1 MKHVYLAATGQN
13 RGKTTVSLGV
23 LDGFHRRHLSTGF
36 LKPVGQR
43 TIIEDGV
50 PADEDAVL
58 MKQVF
63 GLREPL
69 GQMSPVHIPRGFTQA
84 YIEGAVVE
92 DLPARIRA
100 AHAAFANRDIL
111 LIEGTGHA
119 GVGAVIG
126 LSNATVAAMLGAPA
140 VIVSEG
146 GVGRPIDE
154 IVLNASLFERHGVK
168 VAGAIVNK
176 VDLDAKPGLARTLE
190 RGLAR
195 HGIPLLGVLPY
206 RPILS
211 NPTLAMVLEGV
222 HGETI
227 HPGPDLDEV
236 IGGIAIGAMEP
247 EHMLQRIGPRS
258 LVIVPGDR
266 VDVIGAIVGARA
278 DGSDGGDGAL
288 GLVLTGGYRPDQGV
302 LAAIRAAD
310 LFATLVPEDTYQVA
324 SELHDLLVKT
334 HPADA
339 GKIAEIKALLWEYLF
354 IDRVLEVAQEARLD
368 WRCTP
373 SRAAQV
379 VAGPS
384 PSGSLSMRRVVPNRT
399 ASDSSAGPSTRS
411 SSVEGRRR
419 PPPRRTRGR
428 PAARR
433 RASARMTSRSASAD
447 RSPASQRSRAATS
460 ARWRTGAAAR
470 SAGERWTF
478 RDERARPSGS
488 RTVGQAI
495 DLGGDGEVAG
505 HLADDHDLLGVLLAE
520 VGVLRPDQVEQD
532 RDDRRHAIEMARSRR
547 AFERTRDRAD
557 RDDGV
562 EARRIDL
569 RPVRGRTRGRPPRP
583 RRSRG
588 RAPRR
593 AGTW

>member
-1 MKHVYLAATGQN
+1 MRHVYLAATGQN

-23 LDGFHRRHLSTGF
+23 LDGFQRRGLSASF

-43 TIIEDGV
+43 TIIEEGV

-63 GLREPL
+63 GLREPIR
-69 GQMSPVHIPRGFTQA
+69 QMSPVHIPRGFTQS
-84 YIEGAVVE
+84 YIEGDVVE

-100 AHAAFANRDIL
+100 AHAAFADRDIL

-154 IVLNASLFERHGVK
+154 IVLNASLFEHHGVT

-211 NPTLAMVLEGV
+211 NPTLAMVLEGL

-227 HPGPDLDEV
+227 HAGPDLDQV

-266 VDVIGAIVGARA
+266 VDVIGAIVGARE
-278 DGSDGGDGAL
+278 DGDGGGDGAL
-288 GLVLTGGYRPDQGV
+288 GLVLTGGYRPDARV
-302 LAAIRAAD
+302 LDAIRTAD
-310 LFATLVPEDTYQVA
+310 LFAMLVGEDTYLVA

-334 HPADA
+334 HPADV
-339 GKIAEIKALLWEYLF
+339 GKIAEIKALLWQYLF
-354 IDRVLEVAQEARLD
+354 IDRVLDVAREAHFD
-368 WRCTP
+368 
-373 SRAAQV
+373 
-379 VAGPS
+379 
-384 PSGSLSMRRVVPNRT
+384 
-399 ASDSSAGPSTRS
+399 
-411 SSVEGRRR
+411 
-419 PPPRRTRGR
+419 
-428 PAARR
+428 
-433 RASARMTSRSASAD
+433 
-447 RSPASQRSRAATS
+447 
-460 ARWRTGAAAR
+460 
-470 SAGERWTF
+470 
-478 RDERARPSGS
+478 
-488 RTVGQAI
+488 
-495 DLGGDGEVAG
+495 
-505 HLADDHDLLGVLLAE
+505 
-520 VGVLRPDQVEQD
+520 
-532 RDDRRHAIEMARSRR
+532 
-547 AFERTRDRAD
+547 
-557 RDDGV
+557 
-562 EARRIDL
+562 
-569 RPVRGRTRGRPPRP
+569 
-583 RRSRG
+583 
-588 RAPRR
+588 
-593 AGTW
+593 